1 MMCDL
6 FFCRLLLILNP
17 NALRKAKIV
26 YSSAFLDAIVKVQ
39 KLKKLCQQSYIIL
52 RIQWLE
58 ANSVY
63 PDEEAHY
70 ESPHLGLHCL
80 QIQLLKL
87 SVCVI

>member
-1 MMCDL
+1 MHSERPKL
-6 FFCRLLLILNP
+6 YT
-17 NALRKAKIV
+17 V
-26 YSSAFLDAIVKVQ
+26 SAFLDAIVKVQ
-39 KLKKLCQQSYIIL
+39 KLQKLCQQSYIIL
-52 RIQWLE
+52 RIQGLE